1 MALPVW
7 QSQPNLG
14 SFVSNQQMSVL
25 LVAIPIL
32 PATSVTYSVVG
43 GSLPNGVVL
52 SSNGNLQGT
61 PVVFSNAVFTF
72 TVRATD
78 NLGNRKVQSFYMSVS
93 YSLPQPNWN
102 TPAGS
107 VGSYPSTIPMA
118 YQLTAT
124 PVLPAVTVTY
134 QVISGSLPSGLTLN
148 EDGLI
153 SGTPILVTADVSQTF
168 VVRATDNYQ
177 NIRDRTFSITVSGSA
192 IPQFTTP
199 TGTLITTLDSTW
211 VEIPVEYSNP
221 IASNPVTI
229 RLIQGQLPP
238 GIEIN
243 SYGLIR
249 GYAEPPILNLNLPL
263 VTTNIVATS
272 SNTVVCVST
281 SGFRVGRPIS
291 FTGSEFGGITANQTY
306 YVNSIID
313 DTTFTISTTKD
324 GGVYTL
330 SDAVGFM
337 NATLPTISIGQPTI
351 QTYSFS
357 LKLESPLGSDIESY
371 FITVINQ
378 NTPAS
383 EGGPGNPPN
392 TRIPTIF
399 NTRPETYNIS
409 QNEQNYGYYV
419 LPPNS
424 EGVTYQPY
432 ELAYIG
438 KITSDNYFS
447 FRILGNDFD
456 GNPLEYVFADL
467 PLGLTGNSVTGWING
482 YPIISDNTISDF
494 TFSVAVRKSTNPTF
508 STPFFNFG
516 FRIRNDVVGDVTWLT
531 PANLGTIDNG
541 TISISKVQAESDVAL
556 QYRIVS
562 GELPPNLTLLSNGEI
577 SGVVAYQPTDTFLAP
592 NETSEFTFTIQA
604 YSPQFPIVQSSR
616 TFTLNVYQE
625 YGQPTDTLYIKCTP
639 SINDRRLLATLL
651 DNQAL
656 IPEEYLY
663 RPQDP
668 YFGKANAIVY
678 EHAFGIYAS
687 SFDEYVAAITKNH
700 YWRQITLGELK
711 TAIARNDDGEI
722 IYEVVYSQV
731 VDNLVNPA
739 GQSISEEIFWP
750 RFIPLELGPWY
761 TSVTN
766 IYTSYVEAPNGQEFY
781 TSLTPGYARILY
793 PNSLPNMRDRVGQ
806 ELGQEYNFRLLPK
819 WMTSQ
824 QLNGSTL
831 GYTPAWVIAYT
842 LPGFA
847 ETIKNNINDNWKDP
861 VLNTPYTLNTINFKI
876 DRFTVDKS
884 TTFNYDKN
892 VSPPAWTGLPS
903 ASPTPDPL
911 DSKDFYVLFPRE
923 TILPDRTQY

>member
-7 QSQPNLG
+7 QTQPNLG
-14 SFVSNQQMSVL
+14 SFVSNQLMNVQL
-25 LVAIPIL
+25 FAIPL
-32 PATSVTYSVVG
+32 PPATSITYTLAG
-43 GSLPNGVVL
+43 GALPNGVAL
-52 SSNGNLQGT
+52 TAQGLLQGI
-61 PVVFSNAVFTF
+61 PFVFSTAVYTF

-78 NLGNRKVQSFYMSVS
+78 NLGNIRLQSFYMNVS
-93 YSLPQPNWN
+93 YALPQPVWN
-102 TPAGS
+102 TP
-107 VGSYPSTIPMA
+107 VGSIGTYPSTIPMTF
-118 YQLTAT
+118 QLSAT
-124 PVLPAVTVTY
+124 PTLPAVTLTY
-134 QVISGSLPSGLTLN
+134 EILSGSLPTGLSLN

-153 SGTPILVTADVSQTF
+153 FGTPVLVSNDISYDF

-177 NIRDRTFSITVSGSA
+177 NIKDRTFSLTVSGSA
-192 IPQFTTP
+192 VPQFTTP

-211 VEIPVEYSNP
+211 IEIPVEYSNP
-221 IASNPVTI
+221 ISSNPVSI

-238 GIEIN
+238 GVEVNN
-243 SYGLIR
+243 SGLIR
-249 GYAEPPILNLNLPL
+249 GYAEPPILSLNLPL
-263 VTTNIVATS
+263 ITTAAVATNSNTIVCVTTD
-272 SNTVVCVST
+272 
-281 SGFRVGRPIS
+281 GFRIGRPII
-291 FTGSEFGGITANQTY
+291 FTGTEFGGITANQTY
-306 YVNSIID
+306 YINSIID
-313 DTTFTISTTKD
+313 ETTFTISTTVN

-337 NATLPTISIGQPTI
+337 NITLPTISVGQPTI
-351 QTYSFS
+351 QTYSFT

-378 NTPAS
+378 NAS
-383 EGGPGNPPN
+383 PTDGGPGYPPN
-392 TRIPTIF
+392 TRIPTIY
-399 NTRPETYNIS
+399 NTRPPTYNIS
-409 QNEQNYGYYV
+409 ANEQNYGYYV
-419 LPPNS
+419 LPPDS
-424 EGVTYQPY
+424 DGYTYQPS
-432 ELAYIG
+432 EIAYIG

-456 GNPLEYVFADL
+456 GSPLEYVFADL
-467 PLGLTGNSVTGWING
+467 PLGLTGDSVTGWING
-482 YPIISDNTISDF
+482 YPVIADNSISDF
-494 TFSVAVRKSTNPTF
+494 TFSVAVRKATKPEIT
-508 STPFFNFG
+508 TPSFNFG
-516 FRIRNDVVGDVTWLT
+516 FRIRNDIVGDIEWIT
-531 PANLGTIDNG
+531 PTNLGQVDNG
-541 TISISKVQAESDVAL
+541 TVSTSKVQAVSDVTL
-556 QYRIVS
+556 QYRLVS
-562 GELPPNLTLLSNGEI
+562 GLLPPNLTLLGNGEI
-577 SGVVAYQPTDTFLAP
+577 SGVVAYQPTSTFLAP
-592 NETSEFTFTIQA
+592 NSTTDFTFTIQA

-616 TFTLNVYQE
+616 TFTLSVYQE

-639 SINDRRLLATLL
+639 SISDRHLLASLL
-651 DNQAL
+651 NNNTF

-668 YFGKANAIVY
+668 YFGKSTSIVY

-687 SFDEYVAAITKNH
+687 NFDEYVAAITKNH

-711 TAIARNDDGEI
+711 TAVARNDDGDI

-731 VDNLVNPA
+731 VDNLVNPQ

-761 TSVTN
+761 TSVTD
-766 IYTSYVEAPNGQEFY
+766 IYTSYVQAPNGQQFY
-781 TSLTPGYARILY
+781 TSLTPGFARTLY
-793 PNSLPNMRDRVGQ
+793 PNSLPNMRERVGQ

-831 GYTPAWVIAYT
+831 GYTPAWVICYT

-847 ETIKNNINDNWKDP
+847 ETIKNNINNNWIDP
-861 VLNTPYTLNTINFKI
+861 ILNTPYTLNTINFKI

-903 ASPTPDPL
+903 ASPTPNPL

-923 TILPDRTQY
+923 TILPNRTQY

>member
-7 QSQPNLG
+7 QTQPNLG
-14 SFVSNQQMSVL
+14 SYISSQPMSVL
-25 LVAIPIL
+25 LVAVPIA
-32 PATSVTYSVVG
+32 PATSVTYSLTG
-43 GSLPNGVVL
+43 GVLPNGVVL
-52 SSNGNLQGT
+52 SSTGNLIGT
-61 PVVFSNAVFTF
+61 PIVYSSAVYTF
-72 TVRATD
+72 TVKATD
-78 NLGNRKVQSFYMSVS
+78 NLGNSRSQSFYMNLS
-93 YSLPQPNWN
+93 YALPQPIWN
-102 TPAGS
+102 TASGS
-107 VGSYPSTIPMA
+107 IGSYPSTVPMTF
-118 YQLTAT
+118 QLSATA
-124 PVLPAVTVTY
+124 VLPAVTVTY
-134 QVISGSLPSGLTLN
+134 QVISGSLPQGLSLDEN
-148 EDGLI
+148 GLI
-153 SGTPILVTADVSQTF
+153 SGIPVLVTSDISNNF

-199 TGTLITTLDSTW
+199 TGTLINTLDSTW

-221 IASNPVTI
+221 ISTNPVTI

-243 SYGLIR
+243 SSGLIR

-272 SNTVVCVST
+272 SNTIVCVST
-281 SGFRVGRPIS
+281 SGFRVGRPIN
-291 FTGSEFGGITANQTY
+291 FTGTEFGGITANQTY
-306 YVNSIID
+306 YINSIIN
-313 DTTFTISTTKD
+313 DTTFTISTTVD
-324 GGVYTL
+324 GSVYPL

-351 QTYSFS
+351 QTYSFT

-378 NTPAS
+378 NAPAS
-383 EGGPGNPPN
+383 EGGPGYPPN
-392 TRIPTIF
+392 TRIPTIY
-399 NTRPETYNIS
+399 NTRPPTYNIS
-409 QNEQNYGYYV
+409 ANEQNYGYYV

-424 EGVTYQPY
+424 DGYTYQPS
-432 ELAYIG
+432 EIAYIG

-456 GNPLEYVFADL
+456 GSPLEYVFADL
-467 PLGLTGNSVTGWING
+467 PLGLTGDPVTGWING
-482 YPIISDNTISDF
+482 YPVIAPDSINDF
-494 TFSVAVRKSTNPTF
+494 TFSVSVRKSTNPTIF
-508 STPFFNFG
+508 TPFFNFG
-516 FRIRNDVVGDVTWLT
+516 FRIRNDIVGDITWIT
-531 PANLGTIDNG
+531 PTSLGTVDNG
-541 TISISKVQAESDVAL
+541 TVSISKVQATSDVPL
-556 QYRIVS
+556 QYRLVD
-562 GELPPNLTLLSNGEI
+562 GQLPPNLTLLGNGEI

-592 NETSEFTFTIQA
+592 NSTTDFTFTIQA

-616 TFTLNVYQE
+616 TFTLSVYQE

-639 SINDRRLLATLL
+639 SISDRNLLATLL
-651 DNQAL
+651 DNNAL

-663 RPQDP
+663 RPTDP

-687 SFDEYVAAITKNH
+687 SFEEYVAAITKNH

-711 TAIARNDDGEI
+711 TAIARNDAGEI
-722 IYEVVYSQV
+722 IYEVVYSQI
-731 VDNLVNPA
+731 VDNLVNPQ
-739 GQSISEEIFWP
+739 GISISEEIFWP

-761 TSVTN
+761 TSETN
-766 IYTSYVEAPNGQEFY
+766 IYTSYIEAPNGQEFY
-781 TSLTPGYARILY
+781 TSLTPGYARLLY
-793 PNSLPNMRDRVGQ
+793 PNSLPNMRERVGQ

-831 GYTPAWVIAYT
+831 GYTPAWVICYT
-842 LPGFA
+842 LPGYA
-847 ETIKNNINDNWKDP
+847 ETIKNNINNNWKDP
-861 VLNTPYTLNTINFKI
+861 ILNTPYTLNTINFKI

-903 ASPTPDPL
+903 ASPTPNPL

>member
-1 MALPVW
+1 MAQPVW

-14 SFVSNQQMSVL
+14 SFVSNQPLAIL

-32 PATSVTYSVVG
+32 PASSVTYTLAG
-43 GSLPNGVVL
+43 GSLPGGVVL
-52 SSNGNLQGT
+52 SSNGNLTGT
-61 PVVFSNAVFTF
+61 PVVFNNAVFTF

-78 NLGNRKVQSFYMSVS
+78 NLGNSRVQSFYMSVS
-93 YSLPQPNWN
+93 YVLPQPIWS
-102 TPAGS
+102 TSAGS
-107 VGSYPSTIPMA
+107 IGSYPSTIPMA

-134 QVISGSLPSGLTLN
+134 QIISGSLPSGLTLSQ
-148 EDGLI
+148 DGLI
-153 SGTPILVTADVSQTF
+153 SGTPILVTADVSNTF

-192 IPQFTTP
+192 VPQFTTP

-243 SYGLIR
+243 SFGLIR
-249 GYAEPPILNLNLPL
+249 GYAQPPILNLNLPL

-281 SGFRVGRPIS
+281 AGFRVGRPVI
-291 FTGSEFGGITANQTY
+291 FTGTEFGGITANQTY
-306 YVNSIID
+306 YIHSIID
-313 DTTFTISTTKD
+313 DTTFTISTTVN
-324 GGVYTL
+324 GNAYTL

-337 NATLPTISIGQPTI
+337 TATLPTISIGQPTI
-351 QTYSFS
+351 QTYSFT

-378 NTPAS
+378 NTPVS
-383 EGGPGNPPN
+383 EGGPGYPPN
-392 TRIPTIF
+392 TRTPTIY
-399 NTRPETYNIS
+399 NTRPETYNIT

-424 EGVTYQPY
+424 NGVTYQPY

-447 FRILGNDFD
+447 FKILGNDFD

-482 YPIISDNTISDF
+482 YPVISDNSISDF
-494 TFSVAVRKSTNPTF
+494 TFSVAVRKSTNPTI

-516 FRIRNDVVGDVTWLT
+516 FRIRNDIVGDVTWIT

-541 TISISKVQAESDVAL
+541 TVSISKVQAESDVSL
-556 QYRIVS
+556 QYRLIG

-577 SGVVAYQPTDTFLAP
+577 SGVVAYQPTDTFLPP
-592 NETSEFTFTIQA
+592 NSTSDFTFTIQA

-616 TFTLNVYQE
+616 TFTLSVYQE

-639 SINDRRLLATLL
+639 SVNDRRLLATLL
-651 DNQAL
+651 DNPEL

-663 RPQDP
+663 RAQDP
-668 YFGKANAIVY
+668 YFGKATSIIY

-711 TAIARNDDGEI
+711 TAVARDDDGNI

-731 VDNLVNPA
+731 IDNLVNPA
-739 GQSISEEIFWP
+739 GQSVSEEIIWP

-766 IYTSYVEAPNGQEFY
+766 IFTSYVEAPNGQEFY
-781 TSLTPGYARILY
+781 TSLTPGFARTLY
-793 PNSLPNMRDRVGQ
+793 PNSLQNMRDRVGQ

-847 ETIKNNINDNWKDP
+847 ETVKNNINNNWKDP

-884 TTFNYDKN
+884 STFNYDKN

-903 ASPTPDPL
+903 ASPAPDPL

-923 TILPDRTQY
+923 TILPDQTQY